1 MTDESKAVGY
11 IYIHIYSE
19 VVPFGE
25 GDMGLIL
32 SNLMPSQDPRLLVER
47 SVKFDFSAAPGSGDN
62 VSPSLQPAHD
72 H

>member
-1 MTDESKAVGY
+1 MFDRWIKSSS
-11 IYIHIYSE
+11 IYIYSE

-47 SVKFDFSAAPGSGDN
+47 SVKFDFSVAPGSGDN